1 MRSGVKHSVAVT
13 VVGAALL
20 ASGCAS
26 IMGPPPTAE
35 EIVAERAQERLDA
48 LLAGDL
54 DKAYSFFSPASQA
67 VYEKADLASAYAG
80 AGRWT
85 AAKVTSVSCEPL
97 RCEVVYLIDYKMV
110 RPALENSRPI
120 AEVWINVDGKWYAT
134 KP

>member
-13 VVGAALL
+13 VVGATLL

-48 LLAGDL
+48 LLAWDL
-54 DKAYSFFSPASQA
+54 DKAYSFFSPATQG

-80 AGRWT
+80 ARRWT
-85 AAKVTSVSCEPL
+85 AAKVQSVRCEEL
-97 RCEVVYLIDYKMV
+97 RCDVVYLIDYKLV
-110 RPALENSRPI
+110 RPAFENSRPI
-120 AEVWINVDGKWYAT
+120 AEVWVNIDGKWYAT